1 MAEREKIGTSQ
12 LTITKFI

>member
-1 MAEREKIGTSQ
+1 MVEGEKIGTSQ

>member
-1 MAEREKIGTSQ
+1 MAERKKTGTSQ